1 MAIKTVRPYIFNR
14 ETLKIELH
22 FSREE
27 YNALSEEEKRDLN
40 SNFLWSRTAQAWVSR
55 AKEGNLWRAKQTAE
69 KIGFTGEE
77 KQADFNKYRKDWSW
91 LTQPIIP
98 GHAGS
103 RAFANH
109 KEKVMRRYEKGFE
122 EYEKSAYYQDRAAT
136 ARATADNVK
145 LSDAVYL
152 SKKIKEQ
159 NKKIKNLQ
167 AAIAKNENTL
177 HRIQQGEVL
186 HARYSGEVVTA
197 ESMEEIISENLEKYD
212 YEYGKLEF
220 FEKCL
225 NKMGGIAFSQEN
237 IKPGYIVRMI
247 KWGRCEIISA
257 GPVNV
262 QFKTERGDC
271 LTESYAAVAEIL
283 DVKELPKVDNPFKE
297 GDVLTKNRPA
307 DGSIYKAYQVV
318 KTTATGVKIQQI
330 VVEGGKPI
338 PGQFI
343 GEKAMQKKVVKS
355 KFSDWIGVYDDDWQ
369 LNKYTAV
376 GAV

>member
-167 AAIAKNENTL
+167 VAIAKNENTF

-197 ESMEEIISENLEKYD
+197 ESMEGIISENLEKYD

-225 NKMGGIAFSQEN
+225 DEMGGIAFSQDN
-237 IKPGYIVRMI
+237 IKPGYIVNMRRS
-247 KWGRCEIISA
+247 GRCEILSA

-262 QFKTERGDC
+262 TFKILNGGAAGMV
-271 LTESYAAVAEIL
+271 LTEPYAAIAEIL
-283 DVKELPKVDNPFKE
+283 VVKEVSQKVENPYQ
-297 GDVLTKNRPA
+297 THCNRRKNSA
-307 DGSIYKAYQVV
+307 DSR
-318 KTTATGVKIQQI
+318 
-330 VVEGGKPI
+330 
-338 PGQFI
+338 
-343 GEKAMQKKVVKS
+343 
-355 KFSDWIGVYDDDWQ
+355 
-369 LNKYTAV
+369 
-376 GAV
+376 